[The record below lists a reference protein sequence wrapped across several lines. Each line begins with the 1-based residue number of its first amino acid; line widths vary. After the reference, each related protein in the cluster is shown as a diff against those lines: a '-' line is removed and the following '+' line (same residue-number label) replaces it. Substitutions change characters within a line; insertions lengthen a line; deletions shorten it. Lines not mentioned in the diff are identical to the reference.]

1 MAREGALPR
10 TRKKE
15 GFSKKENWMAK
26 GISGSR
32 ITRMFMN
39 TLEILSKARKTERES
54 KRLNLHLT
62 TAILRMIKRRVRG
75 R

>member
-39 TLEILSKARKTERES
+39 TLEILSKARKMERES

-62 TAILRMIKRRVRG
+62 TAISKMIKRRVRE